1 VIRILLAEDQKLV
14 SSALARL
21 LELEPGLTV
30 VSQVGTGPEIVP
42 AALRTRPDIAV
53 LDIEL
58 PGCSGLDAAGELR
71 RQLPACKIMMIT
83 MFARPGYLQRAVETG
98 ATGFMVKDRPV
109 DELAAAIKQVVAGET
124 VLDAALAAA
133 AMRVGPSTLTQRERD
148 VLTAGA
154 DGASVAAI
162 AKAVHLSEKTV
173 RNYLSAAIQ
182 KTGAQNRFEA
192 AKTAR
197 HNGWL

>member
-1 VIRILLAEDQKLV
+1 MIRILLAEDQKLV

-21 LELEPGLTV
+21 LELEPDLTV

-42 AALRTRPDIAV
+42 EALRSRPDVAV

-58 PGCSGLDAAGELR
+58 PGCSGLDAAAELR
-71 RQLPACKIMMIT
+71 RQLPECRIMMVT
-83 MFARPGYLQRAVETG
+83 VFARPGYLRRAVATG

-109 DELAAAIKQVVAGET
+109 EELAEAIRQVAAGET
-124 VLDAALAAA
+124 VLDPALAAA
-133 AMRVGPSTLTQRERD
+133 AMRAGASPLTDRERE
-148 VLTAGA
+148 VLAAAT

-162 AKAVHLSEKTV
+162 AGVVHLSEKTV
-173 RNYLSAAIQ
+173 RNYLSSAIQ
-182 KTGAQNRFEA
+182 KTGARNRFEA
-192 AKTAR
+192 SQTAR